1 MATNK
6 KLSAPEAKSPSRA
19 ALLVMGMH
27 RSGTSALTGVIGHM
41 GADLP
46 NDLMASSEMNAKG
59 FFESNRITQF
69 DENLLASAG
78 FTWWDCR
85 RFPAAWFTSP
95 KAGEFARRVAGELTA
110 EYGDSA
116 LFVLKDP
123 LICRLAP
130 FWLPVLKENG
140 CQPLIVHT
148 HRHPRDVAASLEHR
162 AGYDIDYG
170 LLMWLRH
177 VLDAEAETRGES
189 RVFTSYEAVMRDWAA
204 EVDRIGTTLGLSWP
218 KTLPMVAPVID
229 DFLSRDLQHFNRKS
243 GEQASTATLPP
254 LVRKTYEILETWAAD
269 GERAADRAR
278 LDKLRDRLDAATES
292 FGGLARRGQEWR
304 YEARQYREAHHE
316 LAGTHARQQAEL
328 AAATQQIGQTDA
340 ELQRLRGE
348 AEAANRAAQAA
359 QADRD
364 ALQQARHEE
373 HTRFAEER
381 GRFEAQLG
389 EAGQR
394 LAGMAAELDRA
405 RGDADRAAQAVRDE
419 RDALAQAG
427 AEERSRLQADLA
439 TAAAHLE
446 QLTAELAA
454 AQGGLEGMRDL
465 ESALHQAREERDVLA
480 QAGAEDRARLQ
491 ADLAAAAAH
500 LDELT
505 AELAAARAGLEGM
518 KDLEAA
524 LHQARSALIQREEE
538 TDQLRRQLEAVQARS
553 DGLEAALEHAL
564 VAQGSAEQE
573 RARVTR
579 QLARLTAQ
587 MTATMQ
593 RGLSS
598 RLARIE
604 AEARQSAAA
613 EPTVADEAGEPPS
626 AVVAAEAA
634 GTAVRP
640 ASATLTAPRDAVA
653 QGERKRKR
661 PHDGVKPP
669 FRGLKRL
676 WRKARGRGVPRV

>member
-1 MATNK
+1 M
-6 KLSAPEAKSPSRA
+6 SGDQVQQIRA

-46 NDLMASSEMNAKG
+46 NDLMASSDLNAKG
-59 FFESNRITQF
+59 FFESNRVTQF
-69 DENLLASAG
+69 DEDLLASAG

-85 RFPAAWFTSP
+85 RFPEAWFTSP
-95 KAGEFARRVAGELTA
+95 KAGEFARRAAGELTA

-123 LICRLAP
+123 RICRLAP

-177 VLDAEAETRGES
+177 VLDAEAETRGEC

-218 KTLPMVAPVID
+218 KALPMVAPVID
-229 DFLSRDLQHFNRKS
+229 DFLSRDLQHFNRKP

-254 LVRKTYEILETWAAD
+254 LVRKTYEILEAWATG

-278 LDKLRDRLDAATES
+278 LDELRDRLDAATES

-316 LAGTHARQQAEL
+316 LAGSHARQQAEL

-348 AEAANRAAQAA
+348 AEAATRAAQAA
-359 QADRD
+359 QAERD
-364 ALQQARHEE
+364 ALQQAQHEE

-381 GRFEAQLG
+381 GRFEA
-389 EAGQR
+389 
-394 LAGMAAELDRA
+394 
-405 RGDADRAAQAVRDE
+405 VREE
-419 RDALAQAG
+419 RDALAQASVEDR
-427 AEERSRLQADLA
+427 ARLQADLS
-439 TAAAHLE
+439 AAARHLE
-446 QLTAELAA
+446 EVTVELAA
-454 AQGGLEGMRDL
+454 AQAGLDGMRDL
-465 ESALHQAREERDVLA
+465 ESALHQARSEWDALA
-480 QAGAEDRARLQ
+480 QAGVEDRARLQ

-538 TDQLRRQLEAVQARS
+538 TY
-553 DGLEAALEHAL
+553 
-564 VAQGSAEQE
+564 
-573 RARVTR
+573 
-579 QLARLTAQ
+579 
-587 MTATMQ
+587 
-593 RGLSS
+593 
-598 RLARIE
+598 
-604 AEARQSAAA
+604 
-613 EPTVADEAGEPPS
+613 PPS
-626 AVVAAEAA
+626 
-634 GTAVRP
+634 T
-640 ASATLTAPRDAVA
+640 
-653 QGERKRKR
+653 
-661 PHDGVKPP
+661 PH
-669 FRGLKRL
+669 
-676 WRKARGRGVPRV
+676 